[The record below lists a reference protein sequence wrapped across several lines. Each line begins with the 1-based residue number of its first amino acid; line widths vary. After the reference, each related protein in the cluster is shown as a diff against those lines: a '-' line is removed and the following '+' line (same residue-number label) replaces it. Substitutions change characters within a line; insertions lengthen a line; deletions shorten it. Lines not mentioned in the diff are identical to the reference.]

1 MKTPEDE
8 EFERLLAMQ
17 DKKTC
22 ACGRAKETEQCPV
35 CSMNALMAKVRNDT
49 LEEVAQKFDRLPFGD
64 TSQSFAIFVR
74 EMKK

>member
-1 MKTPEDE
+1 
-8 EFERLLAMQ
+8 
-17 DKKTC
+17 
-22 ACGRAKETEQCPV
+22 
-35 CSMNALMAKVRNDT
+35 MNALMVKVRNDT